1 MKKIKITVSYPW
13 ATIPSDCSTIIID
26 EGTTNSD
33 IANIAYDYA
42 LDMIFNRGI
51 EYDYE
56 VVNEDAE

>member
-13 ATIPSDCSTIIID
+13 ATIPNDYSTIIID